1 MMWALQT
8 YLLFSLFES
17 VLIGLGV
24 IGLSMLY
31 SISRKIEKI
40 YQIMQFDLSIF
51 YGDDREQ
58 DAPMVSES
66 SESTSPHSNNIISLH
81 SHLKKN
87 TDPDS

>member
-1 MMWALQT
+1 MIWVLRT

-24 IGLSMLY
+24 IALFMLY
-31 SISRKIEKI
+31 SIGQKIEKI

-58 DAPMVSES
+58 DDLLVADLSEP
-66 SESTSPHSNNIISLH
+66 TSPHSNNIISLH
-81 SHLKKN
+81 SRLKKN
-87 TDPDS
+87 TDPEA